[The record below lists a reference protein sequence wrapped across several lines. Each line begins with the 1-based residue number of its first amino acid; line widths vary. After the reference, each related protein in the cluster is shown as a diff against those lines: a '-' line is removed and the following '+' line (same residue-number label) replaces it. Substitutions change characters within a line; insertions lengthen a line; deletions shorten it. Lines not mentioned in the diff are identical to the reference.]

1 MITYK
6 ALQADRRQFLALT
19 GLTLSEF
26 QRLLTAFP
34 QAYQQHYPANQT
46 AEGQPRQRSVG
57 AGRKGRLEQP
67 EDKLLFLLVY
77 LKTYPLQA
85 VMGELFDL
93 STPQVNYWIHRLLP
107 VLRSALDDLGV
118 LPERDPRRFARAQG
132 ASGKAPRLII
142 DATERRRQRPKNPEK
157 QALFYSGRKKKHCD
171 KNVVI
176 VNTRGKR
183 IDYLSQTYPGKT
195 HDKRIAD
202 EEGISYPPAATVYKD
217 TGFQGYEPAVKKT
230 CQAKKKATPR
240 RTHRGRE
247 ANQPEAGTDSGQGR
261 T

>member
-6 ALQADRRQFLALT
+6 DLQTDRCRLLALT

-34 QAYQQHYPANQT
+34 QACQQLYSANQT
-46 AEGQPRQRSVG
+46 TEGQPRQRAVG
-57 AGRKGRLEQP
+57 GGCKGRLEQP
-67 EDKLLFLLVY
+67 EDKLLFILVY

-118 LPERDPRRFARAQG
+118 LPERDPTHFAQASG

-176 VNTRGKR
+176 VSTQGKR
-183 IDYLSQTYPGKT
+183 IDYLSPTYPGKM
-195 HDKRIAD
+195 HDKKIAD
-202 EEGISYPPAATVYKD
+202 EEGISYPPGATLYKD
-217 TGFQGYEPAVKKT
+217 TGFQGYEPAVKQT

-240 RTHRGRE
+240 RAHRG
-247 ANQPEAGTDSGQGR
+247 
-261 T
+261 